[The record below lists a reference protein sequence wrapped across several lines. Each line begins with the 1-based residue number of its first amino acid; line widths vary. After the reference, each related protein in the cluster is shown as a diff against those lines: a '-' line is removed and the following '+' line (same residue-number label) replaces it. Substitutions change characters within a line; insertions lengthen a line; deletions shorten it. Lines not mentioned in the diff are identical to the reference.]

1 MDNRVV
7 MYFIYWKDKKKN
19 VSNFYCIRIR
29 VIILIFDFIVII
41 VFKFLRFYF
50 GYDVNLGENV

>member
-29 VIILIFDFIVII
+29 VIILIFDS
-41 VFKFLRFYF
+41 FL
-50 GYDVNLGENV
+50 